1 MYHSTKHKMES
12 SIEGVFDTQMITIIT
27 LIMIIAIIFYIY
39 YVFNYRYNNATIEV
53 NKASQKID
61 LIMDYL
67 QKKEEMA
74 KKVTEENLHTQTVMI
89 DEKVKT
95 PESSVYNYI
104 TRVKMSD
111 PDDRQSAYDDVQT
124 VEPENVEFIS
134 NTTVPDIK
142 EE

>member
-1 MYHSTKHKMES
+1 LYHSTKHKMES